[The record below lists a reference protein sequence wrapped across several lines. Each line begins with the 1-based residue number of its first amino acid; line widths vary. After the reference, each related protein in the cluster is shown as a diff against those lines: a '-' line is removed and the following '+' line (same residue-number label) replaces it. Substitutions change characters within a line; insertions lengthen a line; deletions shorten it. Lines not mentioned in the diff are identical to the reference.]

1 MSGADLSLLSGSKIL
16 TRNPGRSSS
25 MMVVYL
31 SFTLMM
37 SHQIYGLKVL
47 SLYDDLIA
55 FDVSDVVSDL

>member
-1 MSGADLSLLSGSKIL
+1 
-16 TRNPGRSSS
+16 